1 MASSLERRFD
11 IARSALGRRAEE
23 QSIAEQE
30 ALRQKFATQGSLE
43 SGAAIKGA
51 VAQEEALA
59 RKATQAGSDI
69 ARAEAQAGQALE
81 ETKAGRE
88 FAVGEAKA
96 GRSFVS
102 GEKEKERT
110 FTASES
116 ALDRALDQRKT
127 KIAEQELALNEQLS
141 ISNLRRQ
148 KEEADKPKPP
158 DSLTKLFTGEI
169 GKDAIERLI
178 GRELSEDEKKWL
190 PFQEAFGSE
199 WGKKNPDYWKMGRQ
213 APEAFIYDT
222 HGVTRKAERE
232 ARKRLGL

>member
-88 FAVGEAKA
+88 FAVGESKA

-116 ALDRALDQRKT
+116 AFDRALEQRKV

-158 DSLTKLFTGEI
+158 DTITKALTGEI
-169 GKDAIERLI
+169 GKEALERII
-178 GRELSEDEKKWL
+178 GRELNENEKQWIIGYE
-190 PFQEAFGSE
+190 QFGEE
-199 WGKKNPDYWKMGRQ
+199 WGKKNPDYWKMARRI
-213 APEAFIYDT
+213 PETIVDPLGGMRKIGKRI
-222 HGVTRKAERE
+222 GVNIPF
-232 ARKRLGL
+232 